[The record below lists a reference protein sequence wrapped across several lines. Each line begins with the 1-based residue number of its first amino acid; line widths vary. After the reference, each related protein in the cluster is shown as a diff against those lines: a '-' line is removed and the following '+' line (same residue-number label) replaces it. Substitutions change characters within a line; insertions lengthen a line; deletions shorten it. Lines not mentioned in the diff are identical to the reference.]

1 MACTGTEAAAPQ
13 QSQARN
19 DRSSNGN
26 EMKLIGMLDSPYVR
40 RVAICLKLLK
50 LDFEHKAIS
59 VFSTYDQFAKIN
71 PVVKA
76 PTLVADNG
84 QTVMDSTV
92 ILQYLA
98 SLAGPDQRLF
108 PSRPD
113 ACLRAAHLTGL
124 ALAACE
130 KTVQIV
136 YERNL
141 RPLEKQHEPWVER
154 VSAQLLAAYAELE
167 RTLAAAALPTEA
179 DQFDAAEVT
188 VAVAWH
194 FTQMMT
200 PEIVSKAAHPHLQ
213 AFSARAEASPVFVS
227 TPAV

>member
-1 MACTGTEAAAPQ
+1 
-13 QSQARN
+13 
-19 DRSSNGN
+19 
-26 EMKLIGMLDSPYVR
+26 MKLIGMLDSPYVR
-40 RVAICLKLLK
+40 RVAICLKMLK
-50 LDFEHKAIS
+50 IDFEHEPIS

-76 PTLVADNG
+76 PTLIADNG
-84 QTVMDSTV
+84 RSVMDSTV

-98 SLAGPDQRLF
+98 TLAGPEQRLF

-113 ACLRAAHLTGL
+113 DALRAARLTGL

-141 RPLEKQHEPWVER
+141 RPADKQHEPWVER
-154 VSAQLLAAYAELE
+154 VRSQLLAAYAELE
-167 RTLAAAALPTEA
+167 QELAAAALPTDA
-179 DQFDAAEVT
+179 DQFDAADVT
-188 VAVAWH
+188 VAVAWN
-194 FTQMMT
+194 FTQMML

-213 AFSARAEASPVFVS
+213 GFSALAEDLPVFAS
-227 TPAV
+227 TPAI

>member
-1 MACTGTEAAAPQ
+1 
-13 QSQARN
+13 
-19 DRSSNGN
+19 
-26 EMKLIGMLDSPYVR
+26 MKLIGMLDSPYVR

-50 LDFEHKAIS
+50 LDFEHESIS

-76 PTLVADNG
+76 PTLIADNG
-84 QTVMDSTV
+84 LTVMDSTL

-98 SLAGPDQRLF
+98 TLAGPAQRLF
-108 PSRPD
+108 PTRPD
-113 ACLRAAHLTGL
+113 DALRAARLTGL

-141 RPLEKQHEPWVER
+141 RPADKQHEPWVER
-154 VSAQLLAAYAELE
+154 VRAQLLAAYAELE
-167 RTLAAAALPTEA
+167 RELSAAALPA
-179 DQFDAAEVT
+179 GQDPFDATDVT
-188 VAVAWH
+188 IAVGWH
-194 FTQMMT
+194 FTQMML
-200 PEIVSKAAHPHLQ
+200 PEIVNKAAYSHLQ
-213 AFSARAEASPVFVS
+213 AFTAFAEELPVFRS

>member
-1 MACTGTEAAAPQ
+1 
-13 QSQARN
+13 
-19 DRSSNGN
+19 
-26 EMKLIGMLDSPYVR
+26 MKLIGMLDSPYVR

-50 LDFEHKAIS
+50 LDFEHASIS

-76 PTLVADNG
+76 PTLIADNG
-84 QTVMDSTV
+84 CTVMDSTV

-98 SLAGPDQRLF
+98 TLAGPEQRLF
-108 PSRPD
+108 SGRPD
-113 ACLRAAHLTGL
+113 DALRAAHLTGL

-141 RPLEKQHEPWVER
+141 RPADKQHEPWVER
-154 VSAQLLAAYAELE
+154 VRAQLLAAYAELE
-167 RTLAAAALPTEA
+167 RDLETAAPPSGQEQFNAA
-179 DQFDAAEVT
+179 DVT
-188 VAVAWH
+188 VAVGWH
-194 FTQMMT
+194 FTQMML
-200 PEIVSKAAHPHLQ
+200 PEIVDKAAYPRLQ
-213 AFSARAEASPVFVS
+213 AFSALAENLPVFMD

>member
-1 MACTGTEAAAPQ
+1 
-13 QSQARN
+13 
-19 DRSSNGN
+19 
-26 EMKLIGMLDSPYVR
+26 MKLIGMLDSPYVR

-50 LDFEHKAIS
+50 LEFEHESIS

-76 PTLVADNG
+76 PTLIADNG

-98 SLAGPDQRLF
+98 TLAGPNQRLF
-108 PSRPD
+108 PTRPD
-113 ACLRAAHLTGL
+113 TALRAARLTGL

-141 RPLEKQHEPWVER
+141 RPAEKQHEPWLDR
-154 VSAQLLAAYAELE
+154 VSTQLFAAYAELE
-167 RTLAAAALPTEA
+167 RELAAAALPIET
-179 DQFDAAEVT
+179 DQFDAADVT

-194 FTQMMT
+194 FTQMMLPGT
-200 PEIVSKAAHPHLQ
+200 VSKTAHPFLQ
-213 AFSARAEASPVFVS
+213 SFSELAEGLPVFLS
-227 TPAV
+227 TPAQ

>member
-1 MACTGTEAAAPQ
+1 
-13 QSQARN
+13 
-19 DRSSNGN
+19 
-26 EMKLIGMLDSPYVR
+26 MKLIGMLDSPYVR

-50 LDFEHKAIS
+50 LDFEHESIS

-76 PTLVADNG
+76 PTLIADNG
-84 QTVMDSTV
+84 HTVMDSTV

-98 SLAGPDQRLF
+98 TLAGPEQRLF
-108 PSRPD
+108 STRPD
-113 ACLRAAHLTGL
+113 DALRAAHLTGL

-141 RPLEKQHEPWVER
+141 RPADKQHEPWVER
-154 VSAQLLAAYAELE
+154 VRAQLLAAYAELE
-167 RTLAAAALPTEA
+167 RDLATAALPTE
-179 DQFDAAEVT
+179 QERFDAADVT
-188 VAVAWH
+188 VAVSWH
-194 FTQMMT
+194 FTQMML
-200 PEIVSKAAHPHLQ
+200 PEIVDKAAYPHLQ
-213 AFSARAEASPVFVS
+213 AFSALAEDLPVFVD